1 MLPSLN
7 EVLKKRRMLGLTQ
20 KDLAKM
26 AEVSQSLIAKLES
39 GKIDPSYT
47 KTKGVFDVLE
57 SLEMRREGS
66 VEQILHN
73 NVISIQGSETVSKA
87 VQLMREHGFSQ
98 VPVFDGEHVIG
109 SITERTVLSQILS
122 GKDLASM
129 SILSVKEIMD
139 ESFPQVGEKAPLS
152 LVSNLLHVYP
162 AVLVSKKGKVIG
174 IVTKADLLKMLE

>member
-1 MLPSLN
+1 
-7 EVLKKRRMLGLTQ
+7 MLGLTQ

-47 KTKGVFDVLE
+47 KTKSVFDVLE

-122 GKDLASM
+122 GKDLGSM
-129 SILSVKEIMD
+129 SMLSVKEIMD
-139 ESFPQVGEKAPLS
+139 ESFPMVGEKAPLS